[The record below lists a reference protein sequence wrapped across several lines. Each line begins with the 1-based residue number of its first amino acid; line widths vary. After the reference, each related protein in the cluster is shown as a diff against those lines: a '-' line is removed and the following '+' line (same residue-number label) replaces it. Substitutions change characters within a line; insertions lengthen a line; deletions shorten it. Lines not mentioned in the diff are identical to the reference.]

1 MIYARLIREFE
12 SYTDMSAQH
21 QKDVDQFPMCFIM
34 GRPTTKEAEDELF
47 KCLGTRDFADVT
59 RTAYGG
65 MILKKDEEEFYEMFK
80 HHDRERK
87 HFENSFNHLV
97 SSITTEMYN
106 HEYAYTRD
114 SSEVLTALHKS
125 ASALL
130 DVKFARAWQKA
141 SELVLGNEAA

>member
-1 MIYARLIREFE
+1 MINARLIREYE
-12 SYTDMSAQH
+12 SYIDMSIQH

-47 KCLGTRDFADVT
+47 KALGTRDFADVT

-65 MILKKDEEEFYEMFK
+65 LILKKDEEEFYEMFR

-97 SSITTEMYN
+97 NSITTEMRN
-106 HEYAYTRD
+106 HEYALTGD
-114 SSEVLTALHKS
+114 TSEVLTALHKS
-125 ASALL
+125 ADAFLDARFAL
-130 DVKFARAWQKA
+130 AWQKA
-141 SELVLGNEAA
+141 SERVLGKAS